1 MDHSRRQRQQ
11 WTLSLYLLPLLKDVH
26 NCLCSKVLKV
36 YSKYFCLR
44 PFSSR
49 NVDYWLCPMKRCKAT
64 SFLTEH
70 KMISYLADSEG
81 GENWLDREC
90 REIFQ
95 LSLSSDTTAGKCL
108 LRCANWQESQKEKTG
123 IFYYAFHLLLNVH
136 LCSFAVWRSLAIAN
150 GFATLASEKVSHPV
164 IEINGFLQF

>member
-1 MDHSRRQRQQ
+1 MSTTACVPKYWKFIPNIFVWDPSAAEMLIIDCARWNVAKPQVFS
-11 WTLSLYLLPLLKDVH
+11 LSTKWSVIWLI
-26 NCLCSKVLKV
+26 
-36 YSKYFCLR
+36 LR
-44 PFSSR
+44 
-49 NVDYWLCPMKRCKAT
+49 
-64 SFLTEH
+64 
-70 KMISYLADSEG
+70 G
-81 GENWLDREC
+81 GKKWLDREC
-90 REIFQ
+90 CEIFQ